1 MFRLFVIAAAIAW
14 TQFAPSQAHAQQYCS
29 SRSALTKHLLARYA
43 ESPVSQGL
51 SVKGTLLEV
60 FAAKDGSSWT
70 LVETLPIG
78 VSCVR
83 ATGESWSNNP
93 TLASDPGV
101 YDKSF

>member
-1 MFRLFVIAAAIAW
+1 MLRLFVIAAAIAW
-14 TQFAPSQAHAQQYCS
+14 PLFAAAQAHAQQYCS
-29 SRSALTKHLLARYA
+29 SRSNLTKHLLARYA

-83 ATGESWSNNP
+83 ATGEAWSNNP
-93 TLASDPGV
+93 TLAPTPKA